1 MIDNSDCYWYG
12 FDVDE
17 GGGYH
22 LCYFDPEETAQCEV
36 DKPCMRYVTGD
47 LVDDYLRHLI
57 SYNNFL
63 EKCLAL
69 WEEREK
75 EHSKFLDDMERI
87 LGVEKEE

>member
-17 GGGYH
+17 GGGHH
-22 LCYFDPEETAQCEV
+22 LCYFDSEELAQCEL
-36 DKPCMRYVTGD
+36 DKPCMRYVAGD
-47 LVDDYLRHLI
+47 LVDEYLRNLI
-57 SYNNFL
+57 SYNSFL

-69 WEEREK
+69 WEESEK

-87 LGVEKEE
+87 LGVE